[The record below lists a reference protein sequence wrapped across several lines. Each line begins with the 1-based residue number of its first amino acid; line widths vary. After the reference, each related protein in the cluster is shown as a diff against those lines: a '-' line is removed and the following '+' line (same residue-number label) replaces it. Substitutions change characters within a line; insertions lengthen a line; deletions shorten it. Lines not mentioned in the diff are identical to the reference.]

1 MLMLQSSRPVLTM
14 LNYWKEGMEVLR
26 PQALNAFFVDL
37 RCAVNKIQTALDKLG
52 PELTLLDGKQPSLW
66 SWTAFLESNGLEWR
80 KATIVRS
87 VEGRSVDLPQDES
100 AKVQV
105 LTTTQDDSAAESEGV
120 ANDDESKSELV
131 LQWRRSSFLRSLGQ
145 LAEYRKDS
153 QIQRKMLKA

>member
-1 MLMLQSSRPVLTM
+1 MLHSSRPVTTM

-26 PQALNAFFVDL
+26 PQALSAFFVDL
-37 RCAVNKIQTALDKLG
+37 QCPVNKIQTALDKLG

-66 SWTAFLESNGLEWR
+66 SWTACLESNGLEWR
-80 KATIVRS
+80 KAATVRS

-105 LTTTQDDSAAESEGV
+105 LTTTQEDSAAESESV
-120 ANDDESKSELV
+120 ANSDESKSELV
-131 LQWRRSSFLRSLGQ
+131 LQWRRSSFLQSLGQ
-145 LAEYRKDS
+145 LTEYRKDS

>member
-1 MLMLQSSRPVLTM
+1 MLHSSRPVTTM

-26 PQALNAFFVDL
+26 PQALSAFFVDL

-52 PELTLLDGKQPSLW
+52 PELTLLEGKQPSLW
-66 SWTAFLESNGLEWR
+66 LWTACLESNGLEWR
-80 KATIVRS
+80 IATTVRS
-87 VEGRSVDLPQDES
+87 VEGRSVDLLPQDES

-105 LTTTQDDSAAESEGV
+105 LTTTQEDTATESESV
-120 ANDDESKSELV
+120 ANSDESKSELV
-131 LQWRRSSFLRSLGQ
+131 LQWRRSSFLQSLGQ